1 MDSGVVKHHAE
12 GSGKAF
18 SGSACAEDD
27 GVDGDVLFRMRLVE
41 RLNGSI
47 GKPPD
52 EDPRGVGGIGRERG
66 YAAVVGDDGGR
77 AAGRKRARGKGCRR
91 RAEFL
96 IGAHA
101 QSAGSGKQR
110 IEGSVVARIRAEAA
124 GGESVG
130 RIA

>member
-12 GSGKAF
+12 GPGKTF
-18 SGSACAEDD
+18 SGSAGAENH
-27 GVDGDVLFRMRLVE
+27 GVDGNVLFRMRLVE

-52 EDPRGVGGIGRERG
+52 EDPRGVGGIGRKRG

-77 AAGRKRARGKGCRR
+77 AAGRKRARGKGSGCG
-91 RAEFL
+91 AEFL

-101 QSAGSGKQR
+101 QGAGGGKKR
-110 IEGSVVARIRAEAA
+110 IECSVVARIRAEAA